1 MTGLLPS
8 HYLAST
14 DRRVPDPWGLARL
27 ASLRAATI
35 EYPGEAANEACDAM
49 IRVIEVSAGLPVLE
63 VPDMPDMLPRRP
75 EGELDGL
82 SIVLNTLDERVH
94 RYAEVTPDL
103 IRSALEELLVDGSR
117 YFELVCQYWI
127 HCDAVAIT
135 GRAGRFITKHRARQ
149 PEWHAASQLVALA
162 ERHWHSAPF
171 NAASALIGT
180 ATRVSPLA
188 MIPLLDRI
196 IAAPPGTRRFL
207 DPHPSWV
214 VDGLRVRARRLR
226 ESARLWT
233 EPEQPE

>member
-1 MTGLLPS
+1 MNGQLPS

-14 DRRVPDPWGLARL
+14 DRRVQDPWGLTSQ
-27 ASLRAATI
+27 ASLRAAAI
-35 EYPGEAANEACDAM
+35 ERHAETTNEALEAM
-49 IRVIEVSAGLPVLE
+49 VRMMAISAGLPVIE
-63 VPDMPDMLPRRP
+63 VPDMPDIVPRQR

-82 SIVLNTLDERVH
+82 SMVVNTIHERVE
-94 RYAEVTPDL
+94 RYAEVTPSL
-103 IRSALEELLVDGSR
+103 IRAVLEELTVDGSC
-117 YFELVCQYWI
+117 YFEPVCHWTI
-127 HCDAVAIT
+127 HVGVVSVT
-135 GRAGRFITKHRARQ
+135 MRAGMFITKHRARQ
-149 PEWHAASQLVALA
+149 PEWYGASQLIALA
-162 ERHWHSAPF
+162 ERHWLSAPF
-171 NAASALIGT
+171 EAASALIGT
-180 ATRVSPLA
+180 ATRVSPRA